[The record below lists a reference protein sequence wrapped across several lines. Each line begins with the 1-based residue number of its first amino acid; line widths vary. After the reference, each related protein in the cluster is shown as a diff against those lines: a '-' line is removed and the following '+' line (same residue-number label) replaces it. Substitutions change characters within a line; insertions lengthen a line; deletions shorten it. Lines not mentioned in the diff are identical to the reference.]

1 MFELANIIA
10 LALLGGVLG
19 LVGGLIMLAVKPWSR
34 VLSAYAVPFA
44 AGVLLTVSLLGLLP
58 EAAEIIGEAAFLA
71 VFLGFLASYLFES
84 AFFALHHHEGHAHEA
99 KQKASVGLI
108 IFGDTIHN
116 FIDGV
121 AIAAAYLINPGLGL
135 ITAISTFLHEVPH
148 EIGDFGILLKSGW
161 QKRKIIGVN
170 LISALSTVI
179 GALAVLY
186 LAPSEALEGYLLAGA
201 AGLFLYLGASDF
213 LPQADENSQ
222 RLPQVAVMMLGMLIM
237 YLTLNVIPHGH

>member
-135 ITAISTFLHEVPH
+135 VTAISTFLHEVPH
-148 EIGDFGILLKSGW
+148 EIGDFGVLLKAGW
-161 QKRKIIGVN
+161 KRKSILIVNVLSASTTFLGAGVVWMWSEN
-170 LISALSTVI
+170 HDLVAKL
-179 GALAVLY
+179 LAV
-186 LAPSEALEGYLLAGA
+186 A
-201 AGLFLYLGASDF
+201 AWLFLYLGASDF
-213 LPQADENSQ
+213 LPHIYK
-222 RLPQVAVMMLGMLIM
+222 GK
-237 YLTLNVIPHGH
+237 